1 MIAAGME
8 SGSLDFWSADAL
20 LQEGAES
27 AKALIHRADKHR
39 GAVRGIDFNPFQEN
53 LLASGFLSLSPFSP
67 SSLLFHSILS
77 TIPFFFF
84 KWGTCAGG
92 VDGEV
97 FIWDLNNPTKVS

>member
-53 LLASGFLSLSPFSP
+53 LLASGSFLSLSSSRFPFFSTV
-67 SSLLFHSILS
+67 SILH
-77 TIPFFFF
+77 
-84 KWGTCAGG
+84 GAH
-92 VDGEV
+92 V
-97 FIWDLNNPTKVS
+97 